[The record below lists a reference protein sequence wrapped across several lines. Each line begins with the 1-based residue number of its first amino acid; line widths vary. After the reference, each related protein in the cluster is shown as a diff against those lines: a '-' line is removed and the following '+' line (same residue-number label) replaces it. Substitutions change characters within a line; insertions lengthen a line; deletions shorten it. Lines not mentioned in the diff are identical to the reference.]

1 MIDLEPRWVDVTQLL
16 TVGPGT
22 VLEPFRYEPRL
33 LLDGIQFERLIDF
46 FCLGCSEVLFGCW
59 LALSLFLV

>member
-16 TVGPGT
+16 TVGPRT

-33 LLDGIQFERLIDF
+33 LLDGIQFERLID
-46 FCLGCSEVLFGCW
+46 
-59 LALSLFLV
+59 LFLFRLL